1 MTAIISKEE
10 VYRLNI
16 SFTVVFIILL
26 TILFFILI
34 QIFKNENYKINNIL
48 SLECAVLF
56 IASFFYYEFI
66 KLTSLEN
73 INNFDY
79 KKIINY
85 RYIDW
90 SLTTPILLL
99 ALLLFIQYFNNKL
112 VNFWHYLIVF
122 ILNYVMLYFGYLG
135 ENGKMDKMIALFIGF
150 IAFIIMFL
158 FIYFKFI
165 INNKS
170 SIINILFI
178 VFIIIWGSY
187 GLIYLLK
194 DETKNHWYNHQDII
208 AKGLF
213 STFITFYFFKFFT
226 F

>member
-1 MTAIISKEE
+1 MNKIISKEE
-10 VYRLNI
+10 LSRLNI
-16 SFTVVFIILL
+16 SFTIVFIILA

-34 QIFKNENYKINNIL
+34 QIFKNNNYKINNIL

-56 IASFFYYEFI
+56 IASYFYYKFI
-66 KLTSLEN
+66 NTTNLEN
-73 INNFDY
+73 IEDFNY
-79 KKIINY
+79 QKIITY

-99 ALLLFIQYFNNKL
+99 TLLLFTQYFNNKL
-112 VNFWHYLIVF
+112 VNFWYYLIIF
-122 ILNYVMLYFGYLG
+122 ILNYIMLFFGYIG
-135 ENGKMDKMIALFIGF
+135 EIGKLNKYIALFIGF
-150 IAFIIMFL
+150 IAFIIMIL
-158 FIYFKFI
+158 FIYYKFI

-170 SIINILFI
+170 SMINKLFI
-178 VFIIIWGSY
+178 IFIIIWASY
-187 GLIYLLK
+187 GLIYLMS
-194 DETKNHWYNHQDII
+194 DETKNHMYNHQDIV

>member
-1 MTAIISKEE
+1 MTTIISKEE
-10 VYRLNI
+10 LYRLNI
-16 SFTVVFIILL
+16 SFTVAFIILL

-34 QIFKNENYKINNIL
+34 QIFKNEDYKINNIL

-56 IASFFYYEFI
+56 IASFFYYKFI

-112 VNFWHYLIVF
+112 VNFWNYLVVF

-135 ENGKMDKMIALFIGF
+135 ENKKIDKMIALFIGF

-194 DETKNHWYNHQDII
+194 DEPKNHWYNHQDII
-208 AKGLF
+208 SKGLF